1 MALKEGA
8 VKRMEMGVREKS
20 LLEDLETLDLDQHD
34 RDRVV
39 KKYRD
44 EVTKLKEQAYNEV
57 RSLRSELEEKDNIIK
72 GLAGYIGMLK

>member
-20 LLEDLETLDLDQHD
+20 LLEDLETLDLDRHD

-39 KKYRD
+39 RKYQD
-44 EVTKLKEQAYNEV
+44 EVNKLKEQAYNEV
-57 RSLRSELEEKDNIIK
+57 RFFRSELEEKANIIK

>member
-1 MALKEGA
+1 MALKEEA
-8 VKRMEMGVREKS
+8 VNRMGMGVREKS

-39 KKYRD
+39 KKYHD
-44 EVTKLKEQAYNEV
+44 EVNKLKEQVYNEV
-57 RSLRSELEEKDNIIK
+57 RSLRSELEEKHNIIK